1 MNSEM
6 CHVLWVVRRIVIL
19 DGLVEN
25 FFPWRSALIKLKE
38 CSLSM
43 WKLLTLYICKN
54 KTFSSTSSLPLPSY
68 AEDMKLLYAQLPTIN
83 AWIHVQYHHIS
94 YFLGQCEKSQRIKK
108 KNK

>member
-43 WKLLTLYICKN
+43 WKLL
-54 KTFSSTSSLPLPSY
+54 SRSSLHLQ
-68 AEDMKLLYAQLPTIN
+68 KQN
-83 AWIHVQYHHIS
+83 FQ
-94 YFLGQCEKSQRIKK
+94 
-108 KNK
+108 